1 MTATAREPTAPHYS
15 AIEADQEARILPGS
29 LLLGGRLEIVGE
41 VARGGMSVVYRAI
54 DHAQGDRHV
63 ALKIVTAEAEGS
75 DTAAR
80 FLNDLRLA
88 ASLEGHPHVVRAL
101 GIGCLDGPQG
111 FEGRMYLV
119 TEMLEGVSLDRV
131 MADHR
136 LGLDW
141 RRACTIA
148 RDVAR
153 ALVDL
158 HERGI
163 VHRDIKPGNVLLTQG
178 ETEKAM
184 LIDFGLAYATG
195 DGWEEQSPDLTQEGH
210 APGTVLYMPPE
221 QMAHER
227 PAPSMDAYSFGVM
240 LYELFSGNPPHH
252 KLGVGELLARKCDRS
267 RPPFPI
273 AKLCPELDPRLT
285 VLVDR
290 CLHFDAPARPRA
302 RELLATL
309 EAVIEAPPIEAAGRS
324 AAAVGPVTELQPA
337 EVALRPAPLVSDRPT
352 KRGKGWLL
360 GAAGALAA
368 MASIAALWSTG
379 TPAEPVDAATPTTPT
394 APPAA
399 PSESRAPVAGID
411 PGIAAEGSRPA
422 PAPVVAQQEPTQVDP
437 PSPGQPPA
445 IDPAAKRAPKA
456 PNAGKAKAK
465 PRIDECP
472 TTVRDAQEAAA
483 SRQWGRVIRLTKS
496 SECWTPQASA
506 ERTKLRTQALFET
519 LRYNECAAAGK
530 GSTHP
535 DVIRWVRICE
545 SKSQE
550 EAQ

>member
-15 AIEADQEARILPGS
+15 AIAADQEARILPGS

-41 VARGGMSVVYRAI
+41 LARGGMSVVYRAI
-54 DHAQGDRHV
+54 DHAHGDRHV

-75 DTAAR
+75 ETSAR

-101 GIGCLDGPQG
+101 GIGCLDGPPG

-163 VHRDIKPGNVLLTQG
+163 VHRDIKPGNVLITQG

-195 DGWEEQSPDLTQEGH
+195 DGWEEQSPDLTQEGQ
-210 APGTVLYMPPE
+210 APGTLLYMPPE
-221 QMAHER
+221 QMAHHR

-273 AKLCPELDPRLT
+273 VKLCPELDPRLT
-285 VLVDR
+285 ALVDR
-290 CLHFDAPARPRA
+290 CLHFDAVARPRA
-302 RELLATL
+302 PELLATL
-309 EAVIEAPPIEAAGRS
+309 DTVIEAPQGE
-324 AAAVGPVTELQPA
+324 AAAVVSPAPELQPA
-337 EVALRPAPLVSDRPT
+337 EVALRPAPLVGDRPT
-352 KRGKGWLL
+352 KRGKGWML

-368 MASIAALWSTG
+368 LASIAALWAMRTST
-379 TPAEPVDAATPTTPT
+379 EPVDAATQETPT
-394 APPAA
+394 APAA
-399 PSESRAPVAGID
+399 LTESGAPVAGID
-411 PGIAAEGSRPA
+411 PGIAAEGPKPA
-422 PAPVVAQQEPTQVDP
+422 PAPAVAPQEPTQVDP
-437 PSPGQPPA
+437 PTPEQPST

-456 PNAGKAKAK
+456 PPAGKAKAK
-465 PRIDECP
+465 PQIDECP
-472 TTVRDAQEAAA
+472 ATVRDAQAAA
-483 SRQWGRVIRLTKS
+483 AGRQWGRVIRLTKS
-496 SECWTPQASA
+496 SECWTPQATA

-519 LRYNECAAAGK
+519 LRYAECAAAGK

-545 SKSQE
+545 SKRQE